1 MADRKVIVNGDLATE
16 EKFADKMRELK
27 DRGAISTHRS
37 GDTGIGKTL
46 EDELGV
52 EENSVQAS
60 DIEGVELKAN
70 RKGTSSKITLM
81 TKSPEKRSVNNKIL
95 RENYGIQT
103 EESLKLNP
111 NAKILHTTVN
121 AKGFNTL
128 NGEPFMKLTSQGS
141 RIHLEHAQDGILEDV
156 YWEIDSLV
164 KAQENKFPEEKL
176 YHVQAETGVDENGN
190 ETFHYTEA
198 SALEGFSSDKLM
210 KCIEDG
216 DIEMDIRLGLHASG
230 KQKGKNHDN
239 GTAFRVTK
247 SKLGKC
253 FKEKRDL
260 I

>member
-1 MADRKVIVNGDLATE
+1 MADRKIIVNGDLATE

-27 DRGAISTHRS
+27 GRGAIPTHRS

-81 TKSPEKRSVNNKIL
+81 TKSPEKRGVNNRVL
-95 RENYGIQT
+95 RENYGVQT

-111 NAKILHTTVN
+111 KAKVLHTTVN
-121 AKGFNTL
+121 GKGFNTL

-141 RIHLEHAQDGILEDV
+141 KIYLEHATDGILEEV
-156 YWEIDSLV
+156 YWEKESLV
-164 KAQENKFPEEKL
+164 KAQKKKFPEGKL
-176 YHVQAETGVDENGN
+176 YHVQAETGVDENGI
-190 ETFHYTEA
+190 ETFCYTDA
-198 SALEGFSSDKLM
+198 SVLEGFSSDKLM

-216 DIEMDIRLGLHASG
+216 DIEVDIRLGLYASG
-230 KQKGKNHDN
+230 KQKGKKHDN
-239 GTAFRVTK
+239 GTAFRIAEG
-247 SKLGKC
+247 KLGKC